1 MDVPVAPGL
10 IVRLLGL
17 AVTVNSGP
25 GHAAA
30 DGTRNPRKPCFAPLA
45 SCEHGAVPGTL
56 LGTYRIANSNKATR
70 GRILILK
77 LMVVSGYYVC
87 CLG

>member
-1 MDVPVAPGL
+1 M

-17 AVTVNSGP
+17 GVTVNSWP

-30 DGTRNPRKPCFAPLA
+30 DGTRNPRKPYFAPLA

-56 LGTYRIANSNKATR
+56 PGTYRIANSNNPTR
-70 GRILILK
+70 GKILILR
-77 LMVVSGYYVC
+77 LMLVSGYYVSS
-87 CLG
+87 LG